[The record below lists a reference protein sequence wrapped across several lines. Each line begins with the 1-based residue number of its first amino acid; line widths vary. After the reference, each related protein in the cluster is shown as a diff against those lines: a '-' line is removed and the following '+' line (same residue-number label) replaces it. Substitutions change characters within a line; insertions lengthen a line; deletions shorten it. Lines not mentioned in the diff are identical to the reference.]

1 MKFRLVLSP
10 QAERDLRK
18 LERSIFIRID
28 RALLLLFRNPYPIG
42 AKSLKD
48 KRLAQFRIRVGDYR
62 VLYDVYFKDKTIYI
76 LRIGH
81 RKDIYK

>member
-10 QAERDLRK
+10 QAERDLGK
-18 LERSIFIRID
+18 AERSIFVKID
-28 RALLLLFRNPYPIG
+28 RALLLLSKSPYPIG
-42 AKSLKD
+42 ARPLKD
-48 KRLAQFRIRVGDYR
+48 KRLAQFRIRIGDYR
-62 VLYDVYFKDKTIYI
+62 VLYDVYFKDKVIYI